1 VNAPD
6 RALIAA
12 VQTNCHIAD
21 ATHAADMTLCIYLLQ
36 MREFYRWEQGLPP
49 LQPMAREA
57 VGAWISAR
65 EALWDE
71 LEGKSFRA
79 LPLAGGDVDPFDV
92 AAANAALAPLGLVY
106 GAGYTAPGRASFF
119 LGALE
124 SAQPREGVLLRVCGR
139 EYARGLSSPPAALQ
153 DRTIYL
159 RREALQRWLWEK
171 YEAWTLRRPEGAYR
185 RALDAHGY
193 ASAGEQAVGRMVQQQ
208 AETLVLH
215 ELGEAQAGELLGPDW
230 PAMRQTL
237 GDRRTELFLRA
248 ARDLL
253 ADCRVTLPALLQRG
267 DAAGLHFWFANF
279 DGLRA
284 ELAPQLERAYEA
296 WCAGGGDV
304 ALRAAVQRGAA
315 HWQTVCEQALVLY
328 RAQGAAAQPPIRTLL
343 ESAASRQA

>member
-1 VNAPD
+1 MNAPD
-6 RALIAA
+6 RALIEA

-71 LEGKSFRA
+71 LEGQTFRA
-79 LPLAGGDVDPFDV
+79 LPLDGGALDPFDV
-92 AAANAALAPLGLVY
+92 PAANAALAPLGLVY

-119 LGALE
+119 LGRLE
-124 SAQPREGVLLRVCGR
+124 SAQSREGVLLRVSGR

-153 DRTIYL
+153 ERTIYL

-171 YEAWTLRRPEGAYR
+171 YEAWTLRRPEGAYK

-193 ASAGEQAVGRMVQQQ
+193 AQDGEQAVTRMVQQQ

-215 ELGEAQAGELLGPDW
+215 ELGEAQAAELLGPDW
-230 PAMRQTL
+230 PAMRQAFD
-237 GDRRTELFLRA
+237 DRRTELFLRA
-248 ARDLL
+248 VRDLL
-253 ADCRVTLPALLQRG
+253 ADSLVTLPALLQRQ

-279 DGLRA
+279 EGLRA
-284 ELAPQLERAYEA
+284 ELAPRLERAYEA
-296 WCAGGGDV
+296 WNAGGGDA
-304 ALRAAVQRGAA
+304 ALHQAVQEGRR
-315 HWQTVCEQALVLY
+315 HWQAVCEQALALY
-328 RAQGAAAQPPIRTLL
+328 RRHGAAAQPHIRTLL
-343 ESAASRQA
+343 ESAASRLA